1 MDKQKRS
8 NWTNIF
14 FLVFFFGTII
24 FIIVA
29 PIYIVNKI
37 DKESKMPR
45 KMEKRVKV
53 EGRRL
58 KVEG

>member
-1 MDKQKRS
+1 MDNEKKS

-24 FIIVA
+24 FIIVT

-37 DKESKMPR
+37 DKESKIPR
-45 KMEKRVKV
+45 YQLKMKNVK
-53 EGRRL
+53 L
-58 KVEG
+58 KMKKG

>member
-1 MDKQKRS
+1 MKDEKKS

-24 FIIVA
+24 FIIAA

-45 KMEKRVKV
+45 HE
-53 EGRRL
+53 L
-58 KVEG
+58 KIKKNK

>member
-1 MDKQKRS
+1 MNGEKKS

-24 FIIVA
+24 FIIVT

-37 DKESKMPR
+37 DKESKIPHYQL
-45 KMEKRVKV
+45 KMKNEK
-53 EGRRL
+53 
-58 KVEG
+58 